1 MWCKDEED
9 SFSIMSRDRERG
21 HRSVRIDL
29 PAPFSGDDRQSF
41 VCWARQFEVSVKALT
56 EGSGAASYNYELTRI
71 LPTRLCNAAFSLW
84 DSLSDA
90 VKSDYDAVKEKLK
103 EAFGR
108 RQFMERFRASLS
120 ARPRAA
126 RESLEVYAA
135 EISKLVD
142 EAFPEY
148 GDRAQREEKFR
159 RFVAGLDPVLRT
171 KCYEQGA
178 TDMEEAVTI
187 AGRCEN
193 ARNAFDM
200 GHVTAN
206 VNHSQTADGIVA
218 NVNSV
223 SDISGLYRAIDR
235 LTDEVRGMKVSL
247 NRLEDENHR
256 LKERVS
262 RSGSEWSRARS
273 PSRESSQCCC
283 QGRACRM
290 QTYETQ
296 RGRSSERKPFMDF
309 NGRKEYNATRS
320 PMRRNASPSP
330 NPSVRR
336 RGSYEEE
343 SRKQGVR
350 FMTPGGEERN
360 YDPGNGL

>member
-1 MWCKDEED
+1 MWYKDED
-9 SFSIMSRDRERG
+9 SFSVSRDRDRG
-21 HRSVRIDL
+21 HRSVRIEL
-29 PAPFSGDDRQSF
+29 PPPFSGEERQSF
-41 VCWARQFEVSVKALT
+41 VCWARQFEVSVRALT
-56 EGSGAASYNYELTRI
+56 DGSGAASYNYELTRI
-71 LPTRLCNAAFSLW
+71 LPTRLSDAAFSLW

-135 EISKLVD
+135 EISRLVD

-159 RFVAGLDPVLRT
+159 RFVAGLDPVLRS

-178 TDMEEAVTI
+178 TDMEEAVII

-193 ARNAFDM
+193 ARNAMDM
-200 GHVTAN
+200 GYVTAN
-206 VNHSQTADGIVA
+206 VRHNVTADGAVG

-223 SDISGLYRAIDR
+223 SDISGLYRTIER
-235 LTDEVRGMKVSL
+235 LTDEVKGMKVAL

-256 LKERVS
+256 MKER
-262 RSGSEWSRARS
+262 WSRRGTDEWWKAHS
-273 PSRESSQCCC
+273 PSRESGQCCC
-283 QGRACRM
+283 QGRACRV
-290 QTYETQ
+290 QTYESQ
-296 RGRSSERKPFMDF
+296 RGRSSDRKPFVEYT
-309 NGRKEYNATRS
+309 GRMGQNSTRS
-320 PMRRNASPSP
+320 PMRRTASPSP
-330 NPSVRR
+330 SPRMRR
-336 RGSYEEE
+336 RGSCEEVKE
-343 SRKQGVR
+343 KQGVR
-350 FMTPGGEERN
+350 FMTPSGEERN
-360 YDPGNGL
+360 YEPGNGL